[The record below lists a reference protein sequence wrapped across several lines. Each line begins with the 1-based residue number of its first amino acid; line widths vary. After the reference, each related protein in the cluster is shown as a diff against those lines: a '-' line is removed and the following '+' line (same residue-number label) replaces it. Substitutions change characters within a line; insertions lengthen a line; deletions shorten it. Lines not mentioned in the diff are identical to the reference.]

1 MLNYALNS
9 SRRVKGVRGASGLW
23 IALLGLALGSGVPP
37 APGEAAE
44 SEPSDDLLAFLEFL
58 GDEDTAGEVWNGFF
72 DSLPERPEDL
82 AEESQL

>member
-1 MLNYALNS
+1 MLNYALSS
-9 SRRVKGVRGASGLW
+9 SRRAEVVYGASGLW

-44 SEPSDDLLAFLEFL
+44 SESAEDLLAFLEFL
-58 GDEDTAGEVWNGFF
+58 GDEETAGEVWNGFF